1 MTFKYLLLC
10 TVLACPAY
18 AQDLYEAPIDP
29 NASFVRIVAPGETLA
44 VINGTTF
51 DSLQGGITPFLV
63 VDPGSILVTVGG
75 HEAKAEIAAASFYTF
90 SPAEDGTLYMLQD
103 SITNSP
109 AKADLV
115 IYNQSDLPLIDLF
128 APAVDAMVLDGI
140 APATSRQVSLKA
152 PLTLDLEVQSDG
164 VVLAKLP
171 AVTLERR
178 AGVTVI
184 FSGRDGAY
192 SAQSSPNTY
201 AN

>member
-1 MTFKYLLLC
+1 MTLKYLLFFAS
-10 TVLACPAY
+10 LACPSV
-18 AQDLYEAPIDP
+18 AQDLYEAPVDP
-29 NASFVRIVAPGETLA
+29 DASFVRIVAPGESLA
-44 VINGTTF
+44 VINGMTF
-51 DSLQGGITPFLV
+51 DSLQGGVTPFLV
-63 VDPGSILVTVGG
+63 VEPGSILVSVGG
-75 HEAKAEIAAASFYTF
+75 HDAMAEIAAASFYTF

-128 APAVDAMVLDGI
+128 APTADAMVLTAI

-171 AVTLERR
+171 AVTMQRR

-184 FSGRDGAY
+184 FSGSDGVY
-192 SAQSSPNTY
+192 TAQSSPNTY
-201 AN
+201 AH